1 MANPYNPSNQIPTG
15 VTFEQPKALY
25 RYGEVTVW
33 STFQLAVGAI
43 ANSTNRLFTTP
54 RGQVGQGL
62 PNAAS
67 IAETSIKEG
76 GRVPSGL
83 AYDVFGI
90 ASEIQNVAAGTAIQ
104 TQNDINDLVSL
115 QHNGVLSWDFQQT
128 VIDISPVILAG
139 AGGGAY
145 GALGN
150 AAALGAMNNG
160 NGSIF
165 MYRKSPVALPGGC
178 TFAIQLQIG
187 SQALPLNTA
196 KDVRVTLFGY
206 YKSVITIG

>member
-1 MANPYNPSNQIPTG
+1 MTNPYNPSNQIPTG
-15 VTFEQPKALY
+15 VGFTQPKALY

-33 STFQLAVGAI
+33 STQQLAVAV
-43 ANSTNRLFTTP
+43 ANSTSRLFTTP
-54 RGQVGQGL
+54 RGQVGQGFAGAL
-62 PNAAS
+62 S

-90 ASEIQNVAAGTAIQ
+90 AAEISNANGGTALQ
-104 TQNDINDLVSL
+104 TQNDVNDLVNI

-128 VIDISPVILAG
+128 VIDIAPVILCG
-139 AGGGAY
+139 AGGGAF

-150 AAALGAMNNG
+150 AAAQGAMNNG
-160 NGSIF
+160 NGSVF

-187 SQALPLNTA
+187 ANAVALNA
-196 KDVRVTLFGY
+196 IKDVRVTLFGY